1 MILSGKNFRSI
12 SDQTGNYSYVFGVKT
27 KTKSSDIYV
36 GLTGDYNIDYRF
48 ISGKIFDRN
57 RDFVSS
63 YSKNGNYII
72 SGNLKNNHHEYFING
87 VPKIVG
93 ETVPSGKISGVF
105 AINEEP
111 ENIDFKFYGETPSYS
126 ITTSSNQLIS
136 GQTLTGFINNN
147 NPSLSFT
154 VFTGELLNS
163 DIPATFSIDS
173 NQDVTGSAEF
183 YLTPSQSQNLSGVAN
198 LLFYTNFGEIEYSY
212 NLTGGNLPSVIKSSY
227 YLTLQPF
234 NPNFEGSSGSLSIT
248 SYYANFDGANV
259 KVSLS
264 HVSGQTGE
272 IFRDK
277 SFSRGFS
284 HTQDDSVTGTNIVS
298 IFKTG
303 LVSGYN
309 ASGLIQTGM
318 GSGIL
323 TGYAEPTG
331 QIVNDYELVL
341 TGLASGFLDTDINLA
356 GYATS
361 RFFGFVPFGSS
372 SILTTANDIAGT
384 GILNQEQLTGI
395 IRTGIGEALF
405 NPYEYLPTGEINL
418 QSGAYN
424 TRTIEKYISYTGA
437 ITGYY
442 DLAASGYAGYIIET
456 GIFDQ
461 NFSGNVKRGVYTF
474 DKQYDTNITGFDALF
489 GADTIGEIVSGGL
502 PEVTGESFSLTGNL
516 KLSAS
521 GECLEEV
528 PVYDVSGYSV
538 KYPYN
543 FNIANLLLSL
553 SKLNPSFTGSIMTV
567 ERASDGETKDIY
579 FYNKYI
585 NYENIKQFA
594 QSGEVYINEWKD
606 QSLNKNNYI
615 PSTVDRPKIL
625 IGPGFFNSGIYF
637 YQNWLET
644 SNSLEFID
652 GEDYSIIFSGDSPC
666 DFLAGSYYNSS
677 IDTGALNEGWNLD
690 VWNETVRYT
699 GYNEVSI
706 PTVTGDGNLYIS
718 AIDENQNIYINNLI
732 SEIFIYPFDATAIYS
747 PTGVVSGVGPPVYSI
762 FADVSG
768 YYNIDTDIHPL
779 GQKTSSQKAANLG
792 NWAVFPPSYDE
803 YITSYNPYTQVTQ
816 FQSEPITGVS
826 YGAAG
831 VGNWVAMGMN
841 APISLVFYDPETDI
855 VKKFA
860 YSKAVHSTTAVGN
873 LAVFGVND
881 SSNSKVAA
889 YCFDPVTEQGFELNY
904 TGNIVSEDSILF
916 RQSATVG
923 DWAVFCPNNSEQII
937 AVNPSSTTTNQVQH
951 MQPRITG
958 DAGQLA
964 PFMFSGPAVV
974 GDWAVMAG
982 RTGSVVSYNPT
993 ANDLYI
999 HPQEIPAIPMSFAE
1013 RNGSYYPRFG
1023 TPTVVGD
1030 WAVFPPLRGTGI
1042 LAYNPITRIQKSLYF
1057 NGEDF
1062 EISNPEEAT
1071 NFSSAATLG
1080 KWAIFAPQS
1089 ASASLAYDP
1098 VENVYHKFY
1107 NELTEGYTMSTTV
1120 NDEWVVQYP
1129 NTADSFASIKIANPF
1144 SNPFDFLCPQE
1155 VILFT
1160 VDTSINT
1167 SLEVELDP
1175 LLSYSAVID
1184 WGDGS
1189 TNTLLDGI
1197 VPASISHTYA
1207 TVNTFEVSVSGT
1219 SVPKFELSSE
1229 LNVVSAILEN
1239 LLQTTEN
1246 MFFACRNLQSATIGD
1261 GITSIGDRAFQNC
1274 VSLRSIIIGNSVTS
1288 IGIEAFLFCWLLNA
1302 ITLPDSLKSIGSS
1315 AFRICERVQ
1324 SITVPDSVTSIG
1336 DRAFSQME
1344 RLTSVTL
1351 PNNVDFTRIEEYTF
1365 ADTSLTS
1372 ITIPDSV
1379 TYIGNGAFADTSLTS
1394 ITIPASVTSKGSL
1407 IFNDCDLL
1415 TNIVVDSAN
1424 PNFSSTGPL
1433 LLNKSGSIVLE
1444 GFGVSG
1450 DFTIPSTINVIA
1462 FAAFTGTGLTSITIP
1477 DSVENMGAAT
1487 FANCENLTSATIGNG
1502 VVLLGEGTFR
1512 RCYNLSVVNLS
1523 IPKSVIDGASSM
1535 DGVPDTFEYT
1545 ASPLTINVPIG
1556 TPGWVAGTGLT
1567 IGGNTNV
1574 TVNIGEPALEPLL
1587 FTVDTSIST
1596 SLIIDLDPSLSYS
1609 AVIDWGDG
1617 STDTLLDGIVPA
1629 SISHTY
1635 ATVNTFEVSV
1645 SGTSVPKFELSSELN
1660 VVSAILENLPQTT
1673 EDIFNSCTG
1682 LTSVT
1687 IGNRLTSIGS
1697 GAFYGCTGLTSV
1709 TIPESVETIGNSA
1722 FQSCSLT
1729 SITIPDSV
1737 TSIGGAAF
1745 AECTDL
1751 ATVTLPNNINFT
1763 SIEDFAFGGCTGL
1776 TSITIPNSVE
1786 TIGYQAFENCYILT
1800 SVTIGNNVESIGIEA
1815 FMSTG
1820 LTSVTIP
1827 ISVTSIGINA
1837 FRNCSDLATVDLSVP
1852 KTVIDSAT
1860 NVFFNTASLLTINVP
1875 YGTSGWVAG
1884 TGLTI
1889 GGNTNVTVNI
1899 ITPEAML
1906 FTVDASINTS
1916 FLVRRDSRD
1925 IYSGAIVWGDGS
1937 ADEALSGSGI
1947 VIIEHT
1953 FPSTEV
1959 YQGMIIGTSVP
1970 SISFDY
1976 NRSLTS
1982 FENLGDV
1989 GLNSTEGMFT
1999 NCIGLTSV
2007 TISDSLTRIDN
2018 GTFRD
2023 CISLTSITIPDSV
2036 TYIGNGAFW
2045 GTGLTS
2051 ITISDNVTTIGGA
2064 AFRECADLASVIIGN
2079 GVEVISGNVFAEC
2092 TDLATVT
2099 IGNSV
2104 TSIEQY
2110 AFQGCTGLTTIT
2122 IPDSVEIIDTSAF
2135 RNCSGLTTITIGN
2148 SVTSIRSGAFD
2159 NSGLTSV
2166 TIPNSV
2172 TSILNEAFQS
2182 CTDLVSVTLPN
2193 NVNFTSIEQRAFK
2206 NCGLTNVIIPEN
2218 VTRLESGAFQGCTSL
2233 ASVIIGNGV
2242 EFISNDV
2249 FQGCTGLTSVTIGN
2263 NVESI
2268 GITAFED
2275 CSDLASITIPDSVTS
2290 IRSGA
2295 FRNCTSLTSIT
2306 IPDSVTNFENYAFE
2320 DCSDL
2325 ATVNFSIPKTVI
2337 DSAPYIFSGTAPL
2350 LTINVPYGT
2359 AGWTAG
2365 TGLTIGGNTNVTVNI
2380 ILPEAMLFTVDASI
2394 NTSFQ
2399 VELDPLLSYSA
2410 VIDWGDGSTNTLL
2423 DGIVPASISHTYAT
2437 VNTFEVIV
2445 TGTSIPKFELSS
2457 ELNLTSFENLGDV
2470 GLNSTANMFSNC
2482 TGLTSVTISDS
2493 LTIIDGG
2500 TFSGCTGLTSIIIPD
2515 SVETIGLNAF
2525 RGTDLASA
2533 TLPNNVGFTRVEN
2546 YLFYQCTSL
2555 SSVTIPNSVT
2565 SIGSAVFNE
2574 CISLTSITIPD
2585 SVETIGGVAFKNCG
2599 LTSIT
2604 IPDNVT
2610 TIGGAAFAYCTD
2622 LATVIIGNGVEVI
2635 STGVF
2640 EECTGLSSV
2649 TIGNSVTSIGSQA
2662 FYFCSSL
2669 SSITIP
2675 DSVEIIDTSAFR
2687 NCSSL
2692 TSITIANSVS
2702 SIGNYAFADTSLT
2715 SITIPDSVE
2724 TIGTRAFNSCFN
2736 LTSITLPTNVNF
2748 TSIENNTFQS
2758 CVHLASITIPNS
2770 VETIGN
2776 LAFQFCDLTSITIPN
2791 SVTSIGYSA
2800 FQFCNGLAS
2809 VNLSVP
2815 KTVIDSATNIF
2826 SSTASPLTINVPV
2839 GTSGWVAG
2847 TGQTIGGNTNVTV
2860 NIV

>member
-474 DKQYDTNITGFDALF
+474 DKQYDTNITGFDELF

-699 GYNEVSI
+699 SYNDVFI
-706 PTVTGDGNLYIS
+706 PTVTEDGNLYIS

-732 SEIFIYPFDATAIYS
+732 SEIFIYPFDATDIYS

-762 FADVSG
+762 FADVLG

-779 GQKTSSQKAANLG
+779 GQKTSSQKAATLG

-826 YGAAG
+826 YGAAA
-831 VGNWVAMGMN
+831 VGDWVAMGMN
-841 APISLVFYDPETDI
+841 GPESIVFYDPETDI

-860 YSKAVHSTTAVGN
+860 YSKAIHSTTAVGN

-904 TGNIVSEDSILF
+904 TGNIVSEDNILF

-982 RTGSVVSYNPT
+982 RTGSVVSYKPT

-1107 NELTEGYTMSTTV
+1107 NEPTEGYTMSTTV

-1129 NTADSFASIKIANPF
+1129 NTADSFASIKIADPT
-1144 SNPFDFLCPQE
+1144 SNAFDFLCLE
-1155 VILFT
+1155 FLETLMFT
-1160 VDTSINT
+1160 VDTSIDT
-1167 SLEVELDP
+1167 TLQVELDIST
-1175 LLSYSAVID
+1175 SYSGVIN

-1189 TNTLLDGI
+1189 ANTILDGL

-1207 TVNTFEVSVSGT
+1207 TTDTFEVTVSGT
-1219 SVPKFELSSE
+1219 SVPKFKIRNANE
-1229 LNVVSAILEN
+1229 VISASLGDVG
-1239 LLQTTEN
+1239 LQTTES
-1246 MFFACRNLQSATIGD
+1246 MFESCSNLTSVTIGNTITSIGD
-1261 GITSIGDRAFQNC
+1261 GAFRDTGLTSIIIPDSVETIGVIAFDECTSLASVTIGNSLTSIGNGAFFGCDSLTSINIPASVTEINSQAFYACNILPSITIPNSVTSIGSQAFSSCSGLTSFVVAVDNPNYSSIGPLLLNKDGTELIAAPSASGNFTIGNSITNIGDYAFFSCESLTSITIPNSVTSIGNYAFNICIGLTSVTIPNSVSSIGDRAFNLCISLTSVTLPTNVGFTSIGNGAFSSCSSLTSVIIPNSVTSIGDGAFRNC
-1274 VSLRSIIIGNSVTS
+1274 TSLTSATIGNSVTS
-1288 IGIEAFLFCWLLNA
+1288 IGNNAFDNC
-1302 ITLPDSLKSIGSS
+1302 
-1315 AFRICERVQ
+1315 
-1324 SITVPDSVTSIG
+1324 
-1336 DRAFSQME
+1336 
-1344 RLTSVTL
+1344 
-1351 PNNVDFTRIEEYTF
+1351 
-1365 ADTSLTS
+1365 TSL
-1372 ITIPDSV
+1372 
-1379 TYIGNGAFADTSLTS
+1379 
-1394 ITIPASVTSKGSL
+1394 ASV
-1407 IFNDCDLL
+1407 
-1415 TNIVVDSAN
+1415 
-1424 PNFSSTGPL
+1424 
-1433 LLNKSGSIVLE
+1433 
-1444 GFGVSG
+1444 
-1450 DFTIPSTINVIA
+1450 
-1462 FAAFTGTGLTSITIP
+1462 
-1477 DSVENMGAAT
+1477 
-1487 FANCENLTSATIGNG
+1487 
-1502 VVLLGEGTFR
+1502 
-1512 RCYNLSVVNLS
+1512 NLSV
-1523 IPKSVIDGASSM
+1523 PKTVIDGAINIFS
-1535 DGVPDTFEYT
+1535 DT
-1545 ASPLTINVPIG
+1545 ASPLTINVP
-1556 TPGWVAGTGLT
+1556 V
-1567 IGGNTNV
+1567 
-1574 TVNIGEPALEPLL
+1574 
-1587 FTVDTSIST
+1587 
-1596 SLIIDLDPSLSYS
+1596 
-1609 AVIDWGDG
+1609 
-1617 STDTLLDGIVPA
+1617 
-1629 SISHTY
+1629 
-1635 ATVNTFEVSV
+1635 
-1645 SGTSVPKFELSSELN
+1645 
-1660 VVSAILENLPQTT
+1660 
-1673 EDIFNSCTG
+1673 
-1682 LTSVT
+1682 
-1687 IGNRLTSIGS
+1687 
-1697 GAFYGCTGLTSV
+1697 
-1709 TIPESVETIGNSA
+1709 
-1722 FQSCSLT
+1722 
-1729 SITIPDSV
+1729 
-1737 TSIGGAAF
+1737 
-1745 AECTDL
+1745 
-1751 ATVTLPNNINFT
+1751 
-1763 SIEDFAFGGCTGL
+1763 
-1776 TSITIPNSVE
+1776 
-1786 TIGYQAFENCYILT
+1786 
-1800 SVTIGNNVESIGIEA
+1800 
-1815 FMSTG
+1815 
-1820 LTSVTIP
+1820 
-1827 ISVTSIGINA
+1827 
-1837 FRNCSDLATVDLSVP
+1837 
-1852 KTVIDSAT
+1852 
-1860 NVFFNTASLLTINVP
+1860 
-1875 YGTSGWVAG
+1875 GTSGWVAG

-1899 ITPEAML
+1899 
-1906 FTVDASINTS
+1906 V
-1916 FLVRRDSRD
+1916 
-1925 IYSGAIVWGDGS
+1925 
-1937 ADEALSGSGI
+1937 
-1947 VIIEHT
+1947 
-1953 FPSTEV
+1953 
-1959 YQGMIIGTSVP
+1959 
-1970 SISFDY
+1970 
-1976 NRSLTS
+1976 
-1982 FENLGDV
+1982 
-1989 GLNSTEGMFT
+1989 
-1999 NCIGLTSV
+1999 
-2007 TISDSLTRIDN
+2007 
-2018 GTFRD
+2018 
-2023 CISLTSITIPDSV
+2023 
-2036 TYIGNGAFW
+2036 
-2045 GTGLTS
+2045 
-2051 ITISDNVTTIGGA
+2051 
-2064 AFRECADLASVIIGN
+2064 
-2079 GVEVISGNVFAEC
+2079 
-2092 TDLATVT
+2092 
-2099 IGNSV
+2099 
-2104 TSIEQY
+2104 
-2110 AFQGCTGLTTIT
+2110 
-2122 IPDSVEIIDTSAF
+2122 
-2135 RNCSGLTTITIGN
+2135 
-2148 SVTSIRSGAFD
+2148 
-2159 NSGLTSV
+2159 
-2166 TIPNSV
+2166 
-2172 TSILNEAFQS
+2172 
-2182 CTDLVSVTLPN
+2182 
-2193 NVNFTSIEQRAFK
+2193 
-2206 NCGLTNVIIPEN
+2206 
-2218 VTRLESGAFQGCTSL
+2218 
-2233 ASVIIGNGV
+2233 
-2242 EFISNDV
+2242 
-2249 FQGCTGLTSVTIGN
+2249 
-2263 NVESI
+2263 
-2268 GITAFED
+2268 
-2275 CSDLASITIPDSVTS
+2275 
-2290 IRSGA
+2290 
-2295 FRNCTSLTSIT
+2295 
-2306 IPDSVTNFENYAFE
+2306 
-2320 DCSDL
+2320 
-2325 ATVNFSIPKTVI
+2325 
-2337 DSAPYIFSGTAPL
+2337 
-2350 LTINVPYGT
+2350 
-2359 AGWTAG
+2359 
-2365 TGLTIGGNTNVTVNI
+2365 
-2380 ILPEAMLFTVDASI
+2380 
-2394 NTSFQ
+2394 
-2399 VELDPLLSYSA
+2399 
-2410 VIDWGDGSTNTLL
+2410 
-2423 DGIVPASISHTYAT
+2423 
-2437 VNTFEVIV
+2437 
-2445 TGTSIPKFELSS
+2445 
-2457 ELNLTSFENLGDV
+2457 
-2470 GLNSTANMFSNC
+2470 
-2482 TGLTSVTISDS
+2482 
-2493 LTIIDGG
+2493 
-2500 TFSGCTGLTSIIIPD
+2500 
-2515 SVETIGLNAF
+2515 
-2525 RGTDLASA
+2525 
-2533 TLPNNVGFTRVEN
+2533 
-2546 YLFYQCTSL
+2546 
-2555 SSVTIPNSVT
+2555 
-2565 SIGSAVFNE
+2565 
-2574 CISLTSITIPD
+2574 
-2585 SVETIGGVAFKNCG
+2585 
-2599 LTSIT
+2599 
-2604 IPDNVT
+2604 
-2610 TIGGAAFAYCTD
+2610 
-2622 LATVIIGNGVEVI
+2622 
-2635 STGVF
+2635 
-2640 EECTGLSSV
+2640 
-2649 TIGNSVTSIGSQA
+2649 
-2662 FYFCSSL
+2662 
-2669 SSITIP
+2669 
-2675 DSVEIIDTSAFR
+2675 
-2687 NCSSL
+2687 
-2692 TSITIANSVS
+2692 
-2702 SIGNYAFADTSLT
+2702 
-2715 SITIPDSVE
+2715 
-2724 TIGTRAFNSCFN
+2724 
-2736 LTSITLPTNVNF
+2736 
-2748 TSIENNTFQS
+2748 
-2758 CVHLASITIPNS
+2758 
-2770 VETIGN
+2770 
-2776 LAFQFCDLTSITIPN
+2776 
-2791 SVTSIGYSA
+2791 
-2800 FQFCNGLAS
+2800 
-2809 VNLSVP
+2809 
-2815 KTVIDSATNIF
+2815 
-2826 SSTASPLTINVPV
+2826 
-2839 GTSGWVAG
+2839 
-2847 TGQTIGGNTNVTV
+2847 
-2860 NIV
+2860 

>member
-625 IGPGFFNSGIYF
+625 IGPGFFNSGIHF

-666 DFLAGSYYNSS
+666 NFLAGNYYNPS

-699 GYNEVSI
+699 GYNDVPI
-706 PTVTGDGNLYIS
+706 PTVTEDGNLYIS

-732 SEIFIYPFDATAIYS
+732 SEIFIYPFYATDIYA
-747 PTGVVSGVGPPVYSI
+747 PTGVVNVVGQPVYGI

-779 GQKTSSQKAANLG
+779 GQKTSSQKAATLG

-860 YSKAVHSTTAVGN
+860 YSKDIHSTTAVGN

-881 SSNSKVAA
+881 SGNSKVAA

-904 TGNIVSEDSILF
+904 TGNIVSEDNILF

-993 ANDLYI
+993 AFVPNDLYI

-1062 EISNPEEAT
+1062 EISNSEEVT

-1080 KWAIFAPQS
+1080 KWAIFTPQS

-1107 NELTEGYTMSTTV
+1107 NEPTEGYTMSTTV
-1120 NDEWVVQYP
+1120 NYEWVVQYP
-1129 NTADSFASIKIANPF
+1129 NTADSFASIKIADPT
-1144 SNPFDFLCPQE
+1144 SNAFDLLCFEFLE
-1155 VILFT
+1155 TLMFT
-1160 VDTSINT
+1160 LDTSIDT
-1167 SLEVELDP
+1167 TLQVELDIIT
-1175 LLSYSAVID
+1175 SYSGVIN

-1189 TNTLLDGI
+1189 ANTILDGL

-1207 TVNTFEVSVSGT
+1207 TTDTFEVTVSGT
-1219 SVPKFELSSE
+1219 SVPKFKIR
-1229 LNVVSAILEN
+1229 SATEVISASLGDVG
-1239 LLQTTEN
+1239 LQTTES
-1246 MFFACRNLQSATIGD
+1246 MFELCSNLTSVTIGNT
-1261 GITSIGDRAFQNC
+1261 ITSIGSNTFSTC
-1274 VSLRSIIIGNSVTS
+1274 TSLTSITIPNSVTS
-1288 IGIEAFLFCWLLNA
+1288 IGTRAFYNCSDLTSVN
-1302 ITLPDSLKSIGSS
+1302 I
-1315 AFRICERVQ
+1315 
-1324 SITVPDSVTSIG
+1324 PDSVTSIG
-1336 DRAFSQME
+1336 SYAFNYCYILASA
-1344 RLTSVTL
+1344 TL
-1351 PNNVDFTRIEEYTF
+1351 PNNVNFTSIENNTF
-1365 ADTSLTS
+1365 STCTSLTSITIPNSVTSIEISAFSQSGLTS

-1379 TYIGNGAFADTSLTS
+1379 TSIGTFAFYGCTSLTS

-1545 ASPLTINVPIG
+1545 ASP
-1556 TPGWVAGTGLT
+1556 
-1567 IGGNTNV
+1567 
-1574 TVNIGEPALEPLL
+1574 
-1587 FTVDTSIST
+1587 
-1596 SLIIDLDPSLSYS
+1596 SY
-1609 AVIDWGDG
+1609 
-1617 STDTLLDGIVPA
+1617 
-1629 SISHTY
+1629 H
-1635 ATVNTFEVSV
+1635 
-1645 SGTSVPKFELSSELN
+1645 
-1660 VVSAILENLPQTT
+1660 
-1673 EDIFNSCTG
+1673 
-1682 LTSVT
+1682 
-1687 IGNRLTSIGS
+1687 
-1697 GAFYGCTGLTSV
+1697 
-1709 TIPESVETIGNSA
+1709 
-1722 FQSCSLT
+1722 
-1729 SITIPDSV
+1729 
-1737 TSIGGAAF
+1737 
-1745 AECTDL
+1745 
-1751 ATVTLPNNINFT
+1751 
-1763 SIEDFAFGGCTGL
+1763 
-1776 TSITIPNSVE
+1776 
-1786 TIGYQAFENCYILT
+1786 
-1800 SVTIGNNVESIGIEA
+1800 
-1815 FMSTG
+1815 
-1820 LTSVTIP
+1820 
-1827 ISVTSIGINA
+1827 
-1837 FRNCSDLATVDLSVP
+1837 
-1852 KTVIDSAT
+1852 
-1860 NVFFNTASLLTINVP
+1860 
-1875 YGTSGWVAG
+1875 
-1884 TGLTI
+1884 
-1889 GGNTNVTVNI
+1889 
-1899 ITPEAML
+1899 
-1906 FTVDASINTS
+1906 
-1916 FLVRRDSRD
+1916 
-1925 IYSGAIVWGDGS
+1925 
-1937 ADEALSGSGI
+1937 
-1947 VIIEHT
+1947 
-1953 FPSTEV
+1953 
-1959 YQGMIIGTSVP
+1959 
-1970 SISFDY
+1970 
-1976 NRSLTS
+1976 
-1982 FENLGDV
+1982 
-1989 GLNSTEGMFT
+1989 
-1999 NCIGLTSV
+1999 
-2007 TISDSLTRIDN
+2007 
-2018 GTFRD
+2018 
-2023 CISLTSITIPDSV
+2023 
-2036 TYIGNGAFW
+2036 
-2045 GTGLTS
+2045 
-2051 ITISDNVTTIGGA
+2051 
-2064 AFRECADLASVIIGN
+2064 
-2079 GVEVISGNVFAEC
+2079 
-2092 TDLATVT
+2092 
-2099 IGNSV
+2099 
-2104 TSIEQY
+2104 
-2110 AFQGCTGLTTIT
+2110 
-2122 IPDSVEIIDTSAF
+2122 
-2135 RNCSGLTTITIGN
+2135 
-2148 SVTSIRSGAFD
+2148 
-2159 NSGLTSV
+2159 
-2166 TIPNSV
+2166 
-2172 TSILNEAFQS
+2172 
-2182 CTDLVSVTLPN
+2182 
-2193 NVNFTSIEQRAFK
+2193 
-2206 NCGLTNVIIPEN
+2206 
-2218 VTRLESGAFQGCTSL
+2218 
-2233 ASVIIGNGV
+2233 
-2242 EFISNDV
+2242 
-2249 FQGCTGLTSVTIGN
+2249 
-2263 NVESI
+2263 
-2268 GITAFED
+2268 
-2275 CSDLASITIPDSVTS
+2275 
-2290 IRSGA
+2290 
-2295 FRNCTSLTSIT
+2295 
-2306 IPDSVTNFENYAFE
+2306 
-2320 DCSDL
+2320 
-2325 ATVNFSIPKTVI
+2325 
-2337 DSAPYIFSGTAPL
+2337 
-2350 LTINVPYGT
+2350 
-2359 AGWTAG
+2359 
-2365 TGLTIGGNTNVTVNI
+2365 
-2380 ILPEAMLFTVDASI
+2380 
-2394 NTSFQ
+2394 
-2399 VELDPLLSYSA
+2399 
-2410 VIDWGDGSTNTLL
+2410 
-2423 DGIVPASISHTYAT
+2423 
-2437 VNTFEVIV
+2437 
-2445 TGTSIPKFELSS
+2445 
-2457 ELNLTSFENLGDV
+2457 
-2470 GLNSTANMFSNC
+2470 
-2482 TGLTSVTISDS
+2482 
-2493 LTIIDGG
+2493 
-2500 TFSGCTGLTSIIIPD
+2500 
-2515 SVETIGLNAF
+2515 
-2525 RGTDLASA
+2525 
-2533 TLPNNVGFTRVEN
+2533 
-2546 YLFYQCTSL
+2546 
-2555 SSVTIPNSVT
+2555 
-2565 SIGSAVFNE
+2565 
-2574 CISLTSITIPD
+2574 
-2585 SVETIGGVAFKNCG
+2585 
-2599 LTSIT
+2599 
-2604 IPDNVT
+2604 
-2610 TIGGAAFAYCTD
+2610 
-2622 LATVIIGNGVEVI
+2622 
-2635 STGVF
+2635 
-2640 EECTGLSSV
+2640 
-2649 TIGNSVTSIGSQA
+2649 
-2662 FYFCSSL
+2662 
-2669 SSITIP
+2669 
-2675 DSVEIIDTSAFR
+2675 
-2687 NCSSL
+2687 
-2692 TSITIANSVS
+2692 
-2702 SIGNYAFADTSLT
+2702 
-2715 SITIPDSVE
+2715 
-2724 TIGTRAFNSCFN
+2724 
-2736 LTSITLPTNVNF
+2736 
-2748 TSIENNTFQS
+2748 
-2758 CVHLASITIPNS
+2758 
-2770 VETIGN
+2770 
-2776 LAFQFCDLTSITIPN
+2776 
-2791 SVTSIGYSA
+2791 
-2800 FQFCNGLAS
+2800 
-2809 VNLSVP
+2809 
-2815 KTVIDSATNIF
+2815 
-2826 SSTASPLTINVPV
+2826 
-2839 GTSGWVAG
+2839 
-2847 TGQTIGGNTNVTV
+2847 
-2860 NIV
+2860 